1 MVPEKPKRLPT
12 SAISRSGLITMSLCS
27 AVETK
32 TTSQPQVILRE
43 DLKTPSGKHP
53 VSFPSTTSEV
63 GRSGDGQNRQSLKMR
78 HLPLVLPLSN
88 EPKHDSSAPASK
100 CFTSPRK
107 FIMKPIP
114 TPFSSTRVS
123 LCAKE
128 IGKNGLGL
136 LKNSGTFNAQM
147 EESTRKT
154 ARTEAGEVQQTR
166 VSNAGSLDHS
176 APPSPN
182 DSLTDSSSGSVTH
195 FFDQHVLSTLEK
207 AKRKLC
213 QRNLLVCG
221 RPKGFYSSKAQVQH
235 TERPP
240 SPAASESCHPE
251 TSPLKVN
258 GISHSKLQ
266 NCGIFYVDAYE
277 CLQLYVA

>member
-1 MVPEKPKRLPT
+1 
-12 SAISRSGLITMSLCS
+12 MSLCS

-32 TTSQPQVILRE
+32 TISQPQVILRE
-43 DLKTPSGKHP
+43 DQKTPSGKRP

-63 GRSGDGQNRQSLKMR
+63 GRSGDGQNRQSLKIR
-78 HLPLVLPLSN
+78 HLPLVLPVSN

-100 CFTSPRK
+100 GITSPRK

-123 LCAKE
+123 LCAKA

-136 LKNSGTFNAQM
+136 LKNSGTFNAQT
-147 EESTRKT
+147 EESTLKT

-166 VSNAGSLDHS
+166 VSNAASLYHS

-182 DSLTDSSSGSVTH
+182 YSLTDSSSGSVTH
-195 FFDQHVLSTLEK
+195 FFDQHVLSTLQK

-213 QRNLLVCG
+213 HRNLLVCG

-235 TERPP
+235 TESPP
-240 SPAASESCHPE
+240 SPAESESCHPE
-251 TSPLKVN
+251 TLPLKVN

-266 NCGIFYVDAYE
+266 NWGIFYVDAYE
-277 CLQLYVA
+277 CSQLYSAWQRV